1 MFASLWNF
9 LTVPNLPHTALA
21 ITPSHLALVELNK
34 RSGAFQPKKLGL
46 QALPEGL
53 VRASLTEPNITR
65 EPEFLTACTALAEQ
79 AGFARKL
86 SLSVT
91 LPEGSAYS
99 LVVTLD
105 QQPASR
111 VETEQMLDWKI
122 SRSTSLK
129 TADMRT
135 SLQALTSENGQPR
148 YLVGAVHNQVL
159 GQYERIF
166 AQLGWQAGA
175 IIPQHLG
182 EAQWLLRNELA
193 SNEDQALVSVN
204 ERGFVV
210 VLVRGQEPLLVR
222 EVICEP
228 QEREDEFFR
237 LLIFYRDRLNPSQ
250 PLKRILVLGEPSEQ
264 AVFSQALTAA
274 LEQSPQ
280 KLAPLSLGLNL
291 EANAPF
297 HRLAAAAGT
306 ASTGF

>member
-34 RSGAFQPKKLGL
+34 RSGSFQPKKLGL

-65 EPEFLTACTALAEQ
+65 EPEFLTACSALAEQ

-105 QQPASR
+105 QQPTSR

-122 SRSTSLK
+122 SRTTSLK

-135 SLQALTSENGQPR
+135 SFQALTSENGQPR

-193 SNEDQALVSVN
+193 SHEDQALVSVN

-250 PLKRILVLGEPSEQ
+250 PLKRILVLGEPGEQ

>member
-9 LTVPNLPHTALA
+9 LTVPTLPHTALA
-21 ITPSHLALVELNK
+21 ITPSHLTLVELNK
-34 RSGAFQPKKLGL
+34 RSGAFQPKKLGI

-53 VRASLTEPNITR
+53 VRASLSEPNITR
-65 EPEFLTACTALAEQ
+65 EPEFLEICSALAEQ

-105 QQPASR
+105 QHPTSR
-111 VETEQMLDWKI
+111 TETEQMLDWKI
-122 SRSTSLK
+122 SRTTSLK

-135 SLQALTSENGQPR
+135 SFQALTSENGQPR

-166 AQLGWQAGA
+166 ALLGWQAGA

-182 EAQWLLRNELA
+182 EAQWLLRNELD
-193 SNEDQALVSVN
+193 SHEDQALVSVN

-210 VLVRGQEPLLVR
+210 VLVRGQEPLVVR

-250 PLKRILVLGEPSEQ
+250 PLKRILVLGEPGEQ

-280 KLAPLSLGLNL
+280 KLAALSLGLNL